1 MIPTLPPKNILT
13 VVSKESFEFSETR
26 KKELVSFLK
35 KCTKHPFLH
44 STPELNNFLT
54 DNDLQLLIKR
64 DQTWNSTPK
73 SAGFW
78 NTVTKMINYTTKRGE
93 TQPVFRQITPLDNE
107 LQNYDV
113 MFSNLAKRLHGLYQY
128 MSQFLELRI
137 QGAKASTPFIQKLED
152 IGTIIL

>member
-26 KKELVSFLK
+26 RKELVSFLK
-35 KCTKHPFLH
+35 KCTKHPFLQ
-44 STPELNNFLT
+44 STVELNNFLT

-78 NTVTKMINYTTKRGE
+78 NAITKMISYTTGRGE

-107 LQNYDV
+107 LQNYDAI
-113 MFSNLAKRLHGLYQY
+113 FSNLAKRLHGLYQY

-152 IGTIIL
+152 IGTIIV